1 VGYIRGLVKYIHM
14 VVLYALVFL
23 VIVALFFGYIN
34 CEEISFGLEINTLN
48 SPFYKVGV
56 ISQRYPLDDGSV
68 EDELVIGLF
77 FINIVVVFWKPGNE
91 EE

>member
-1 VGYIRGLVKYIHM
+1 M

-23 VIVALFFGYIN
+23 VIVALVFGYIN
-34 CEEISFGLEINTLN
+34 SEEMTIGLEINTLN
-48 SPFYKVGV
+48 SPFYKVGI

-91 EE
+91 EEE